1 MTSLKHMP
9 RTCLS
14 VAVAVLRRVARPF
27 YRALHLDVARLTGCR
42 GRLRVDPFTTFGRE
56 LLKFGERP
64 NEAFTVPLMKT
75 ILRPGDVYCDVG
87 AHWGTYTVAAS
98 DLVGA
103 DGRVIAVEPTPQNR
117 TQLLDNIAFNGLQNV
132 TVEPVAIAG
141 SSGRG
146 VLRFR
151 GDSGNLSAL
160 ELPDA
165 QVGDTADGHTCEVA
179 TLSAV
184 LDRNN
189 VPRVRL
195 MKMDIEGGEC
205 RASQDVSRYTHR
217 FDCICIELHPPFTNP
232 AEDTAFLYQML
243 GEGRLLFV
251 VDCAARKLIPI
262 RCRADFEATL
272 GLYYFVSTLAS
283 EADPF
288 TSPLEE
294 FRW

>member
-1 MTSLKHMP
+1 MTSLKHLT
-9 RTCLS
+9 RKCLRAG
-14 VAVAVLRRVARPF
+14 VALLRRLARPL
-27 YRALHLDVARLTGCR
+27 YRALHLDVARLSGCR
-42 GRLRVDPFTTFGRE
+42 ARLRVDPFTEFGRE
-56 LLKFGERP
+56 LLTFGERP

-87 AHWGTYTVAAS
+87 AHWGTYTVAAAEF
-98 DLVGA
+98 VGA
-103 DGRVIAVEPTPQNR
+103 RGRVIAVEPTPQNR
-117 TQLLDNIAFNGLQNV
+117 TYLLDNIALNRLQNV
-132 TVEPVAIAG
+132 TLEPVAIAG

-165 QVGDTADGHTCEVA
+165 QLGDTADEHTCEVA

-189 VPRVRL
+189 IRRARL

-205 RASQDVSRYTHR
+205 RASRDVSRYAHR

-232 AEDTAFLYQML
+232 AEDTTSLYQML
-243 GEGRLLFV
+243 GEGRFLFV
-251 VDCAARKLIPI
+251 VDCAARQLIPI
-262 RCRADFEATL
+262 RGRAHFEATL
-272 GLYYFVSTLAS
+272 GLYYFVSALAN
-283 EADPF
+283 EADLFPL
-288 TSPLEE
+288 PLEE